1 MPRVL
6 VVGIGPGGPD
16 QLTVEAV
23 RALNEVDVFVVAD
36 KGRGGGGS
44 AGADDLVRLR
54 EEVCRRHVSGAY
66 RMVEVPDPERDRS
79 PVSYGAAVRAWHQA
93 RAERYEQVLLEQVA
107 DGEVVG
113 FLVWGDPA
121 LYDSTLRV
129 LDQVRARGRVG
140 VSTEVVPG
148 VSSIALLAARHRIVL
163 NRVGAPVVV
172 TTGRLLPEAVAAG
185 HTDLVVMLDGALTCA
200 ELTDD
205 WQIWWGANL
214 GTAGEE
220 LVSGRLADVLPA
232 IRAARGRA
240 RRARGWVMDTYL
252 LRRERG

>member
-23 RALNEVDVFVVAD
+23 RALHEVDVFLVAD
-36 KGRGGGGS
+36 KGRG

-54 EEVCRRHVSGAY
+54 EEVCRRHVRRAY
-66 RMVEVPDPERDRS
+66 RVVEVPDPERDRA
-79 PVSYGAAVRAWHQA
+79 PVSYGAAVRDWHQA
-93 RAERYEQVLLEQVA
+93 RAERYERVLLEQVA
-107 DGEVVG
+107 EGEVVG

-129 LDQVRARGRVG
+129 LDQVSDRGRVS
-140 VSTEVVPG
+140 VETEVVPG

-172 TTGRLLPEAVAAG
+172 TTGRRLPEAVAAG
-185 HTDLVVMLDGALTCA
+185 HTDLVVMLDGALACA
-200 ELTDD
+200 DLDGE
-205 WQIWWGANL
+205 WRIWWGANL
-214 GTAGEE
+214 GTSDEE
-220 LVSGRLADVLPA
+220 LVAGPLADVLPT
-232 IRAARGRA
+232 IRAARDRT
-240 RRARGWVMDTYL
+240 RTARGWVMDTYL
-252 LRRERG
+252 LRR